1 MRQAR
6 LTTLSAAL
14 AAVMFTAGSLPAQ
27 AADGDSPDVK
37 AGFLR
42 CDVEGGVSF
51 IFGSSRD
58 ISCTFERPDKTV
70 ERYSGTIEKY
80 GVDIGYTKSGVMVW
94 GVLAGTP
101 DVTEGALRG
110 KFIGVGAD
118 AAVGYGV
125 GADVLLLG
133 GDHPKV
139 ALQPLSIEGI
149 EGINIAAGISQL
161 ELIPGS

>member
-1 MRQAR
+1 MEFSR
-6 LTTLSAAL
+6 LLTLSFAL
-14 AAVMFTAGSLPAQ
+14 ATVLISANPFSAQ

-58 ISCTFERPDKTV
+58 IACTFERPDKSV
-70 ERYSGTIEKY
+70 ERYTGTIEKY

-101 DVTEGALRG
+101 DVIDGSLRG

-125 GADVLLLG
+125 GADVLILG

-161 ELIPGS
+161 ELVPET

>member
-1 MRQAR
+1 MKSTR
-6 LTTLSAAL
+6 LLKLSSAL
-14 AAVMFTAGSLPAQ
+14 AAAVISIGTFSAQ

-51 IFGSSRD
+51 VFGSSRD
-58 ISCTFERPDKTV
+58 IVCTFQRPNRAT
-70 ERYSGTIEKY
+70 ERYTGTIEKY
-80 GVDIGYTKSGVMVW
+80 GIDIGYTKGGVMVW

-101 DVTEGALRG
+101 DVNDGSLSG

-125 GADVLLLG
+125 GADVLVLG

-139 ALQPLSIEGI
+139 ALQPLSVEGI

-161 ELIPGS
+161 ELVPET

>member
-1 MRQAR
+1 MKKP
-6 LTTLSAAL
+6 LLSMTAAAFAASFLAL
-14 AAVMFTAGSLPAQ
+14 AGAPAQ

-37 AGFLR
+37 VGFLR

-51 IFGSSRD
+51 VFGSSRD
-58 ISCTFERPDKTV
+58 VSCSFERQDGTV
-70 ERYSGTIEKY
+70 EHYSGTIEKY

-101 DVTEGALRG
+101 DVTSGALKG
-110 KFIGVGAD
+110 KFIGIGAD

-125 GADVLLLG
+125 GADVLVLG

-149 EGINIAAGISQL
+149 EGVNIAAGISQL
-161 ELIPGS
+161 ELVSES

>member
-1 MRQAR
+1 MKALS
-6 LTTLSAAL
+6 LTMTAAAL
-14 AAVMFTAGSLPAQ
+14 AASILTTAAPGAH

-37 AGFLR
+37 VGLLR

-51 IFGSSRD
+51 VFGSSRG
-58 ISCTFERPDKTV
+58 ISCSFERQDGSV

-80 GVDIGYTKSGVMVW
+80 GVDIGYTESGVMVW

-101 DVTEGALRG
+101 DVTSGALKG

-125 GADVLLLG
+125 GADVLVLG
-133 GDHPKV
+133 GDHPKL

-161 ELIPGS
+161 ELVVEG

>member
-1 MRQAR
+1 MKTRF
-6 LTTLSAAL
+6 LSIPAMAL
-14 AAVMFTAGSLPAQ
+14 AASVLTFGALDAQ

-37 AGFLR
+37 IGFLR

-51 IFGSSRD
+51 VFGSSRD
-58 ISCTFERPDKTV
+58 VSCSFERQDGTV
-70 ERYSGTIEKY
+70 EHYSGTIEKY

-101 DVTEGALRG
+101 DVTSGALKG

-125 GADVLLLG
+125 GADVLVLG

-161 ELIPGS
+161 ELVAGS